1 MPNVNDKIM
10 IELVLNAKKAI
21 QEAQKAVNAISG
33 IKDKEYQADKENAK
47 KQEELAQKTGKA
59 KEAITRRGSAII
71 NREMALLTRRFFSLY
86 AIIRAFSM
94 FKQFASM
101 GADIRRL
108 AETTGLAEGRFE
120 KLGNAARKAGG
131 SYQSTASTLKNLRS
145 ALHRMKFGE
154 GGILQEAAI
163 KYQLQLGEGN
173 QLYDTE
179 NLMRSIART
188 MGALNKAGDKD
199 AMFDLQ
205 EILGIDDAT
214 FDLMKNGEQE
224 YLRRVAE
231 AEATSAKAKAESEKY
246 VEAMNNL
253 KVAFDR
259 LALNAIPPITNVLTD
274 LIKIWTQD
282 LKDLPILIKDIVD
295 FINAIKNF
303 FKSNS
308 EKNNVIN
315 EETGK
320 YEAQFNPTMPADIAA
335 NHIPTEKILELLGT
349 GFKSFFAAI
358 PSTPMIIPPG
368 AAGKG
373 AMSTINIYNQQSFN
387 GNINPEQAGS
397 AAERGVRSGLSAA
410 RNLGIEK

>member
-10 IELVLNAKKAI
+10 IELILNAKKAI

-59 KEAITRRGSAII
+59 REAITRKGSAII
-71 NREMALLTRRFFSLY
+71 NQEMALLTRRFFSLY
-86 AIIRAFSM
+86 AVIRAFSM
-94 FKQFASM
+94 FNQFASM

-120 KLGNAARKAGG
+120 KLGNAAQKVGG

-145 ALHRMKFGE
+145 ALQRMKFGE
-154 GGILQEAAI
+154 GGILQEAAM

-188 MGALNKAGDKD
+188 MGALNKAGDKN

-205 EILGIDDAT
+205 DILGIDDAT
-214 FDLMKNGEQE
+214 FKLIKNGEQE

-231 AEATSAKAKAESEKY
+231 AEANSAKAKAESVKY
-246 VEAMNNL
+246 VEAVNSL
-253 KVAFDR
+253 KVAWDKFGIEFGQNFAP
-259 LALNAIPPITNVLTD
+259 LMTKLLN
-274 LIKIWTQD
+274 IWTQD
-282 LKDLPILIKDIVD
+282 LKDINLLI
-295 FINAIKNF
+295 
-303 FKSNS
+303 
-308 EKNNVIN
+308 
-315 EETGK
+315 
-320 YEAQFNPTMPADIAA
+320 AD
-335 NHIPTEKILELLGT
+335 L
-349 GFKSFFAAI
+349 KSFFGENISEPAEAAQKAMTEAGDYVPDMAPAAVADTETYKLI
-358 PSTPMIIPPG
+358 FKGIREFLLPFGKAIASTPMIIPAG
-368 AAGKG
+368 AAGMG

-387 GNINPEQAGS
+387 GSINPEQAGS

-410 RNLGIEK
+410 RNLSIEK

>member
-10 IELVLNAKKAI
+10 IELVLNAKKALM
-21 QEAQKAVNAISG
+21 EAQKAVNAISG

-94 FKQFASM
+94 FNQFASM

-108 AETTGLAEGRFE
+108 AETTGLAEGR
-120 KLGNAARKAGG
+120 NAARKAGG
-131 SYQSTASTLKNLRS
+131 SYQSTASTLKTLRS

-205 EILGIDDAT
+205 DILGIDDAT